1 MTVARL
7 VLERSVSSF
16 RPTVT
21 QPNDL
26 IANPDALALDLW
38 ATSGEAAIA
47 ELHGH
52 LGSGAGA
59 IKDQPRFL
67 ADLLERMRLAS
78 VCIAEEIAM
87 PHARTAA
94 VDRMVLAVGRC
105 VQPVAFDADHPR
117 VRLVFLIGTPKEAAA
132 DYLKLVAG
140 LSRRLKSAATRK
152 ALLAAPSEGEFLAIL
167 ARGAEVKR

>member
-1 MTVARL
+1 M
-7 VLERSVSSF
+7 ERRASSF
-16 RPTVT
+16 NSTVT
-21 QPNDL
+21 LPNDL
-26 IANPDALALDLW
+26 IANPDVLALELR
-38 ATSGEAAIA
+38 AASGEAAIA

-59 IKDQPRFL
+59 IDDEPRFL
-67 ADLLERMRLAS
+67 ADLLERSRLAS
-78 VCIAEEIAM
+78 VCIADELAM

-105 VQPVAFDADHPR
+105 AQPVAFDAEHPR
-117 VRLVFLIGTPKEAAA
+117 VRLIFLIGTPKDAAG

-152 ALLAAPSEGEFLAIL
+152 ALLVAPTEGEFLAVL